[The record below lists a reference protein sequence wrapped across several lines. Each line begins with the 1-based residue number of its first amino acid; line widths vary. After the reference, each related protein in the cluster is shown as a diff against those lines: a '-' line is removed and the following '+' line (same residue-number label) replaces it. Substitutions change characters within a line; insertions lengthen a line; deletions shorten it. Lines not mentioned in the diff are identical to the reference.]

1 MNKAAL
7 LRAVVAVFLILGAV
21 VAWAYAPLDSDALG
35 RYVERGRQLGA
46 WGPVV
51 LAVIYVPV
59 TVLLIP
65 ASWVTLAGAFA
76 FGVPRAFAAVSAGST
91 TGACLAF
98 LLSRYLLR
106 GWIESKL
113 AGNPRFR
120 ALDRAVGEQGFRIV
134 FLSRLSP
141 LLPFGVLNYA
151 FGATNI
157 SFGRYALA
165 SWIGMLPGTLMYTYL
180 GSAARELADI
190 VSGRAAAGPGS
201 QTLFFVGLAFT
212 AAVTVQV
219 TRIARK
225 ALREAVGDGRP
236 ESDQE

>member
-1 MNKAAL
+1 MNKAVI
-7 LRAVVAVFLILGAV
+7 LRAVVAVLLILGAV
-21 VAWAYAPLDSDALG
+21 AAWIYAPLNSADLD

-51 LAVIYVPV
+51 LAVLYVPV

-91 TGACLAF
+91 AGACLAF

-106 GWIESKL
+106 GWIEAKL
-113 AGNPRFR
+113 AANPRFR

-134 FLSRLSP
+134 FLTRLSP
-141 LLPFGVLNYA
+141 LMPFGVLNYA
-151 FGATNI
+151 FGATQI
-157 SFGRYALA
+157 TFGRYAIA

-180 GSAARELADI
+180 GSAARQLTDI
-190 VSGRAAAGPGS
+190 ASGRAAAGPLS
-201 QTLFFVGLAFT
+201 QSLFFVGLAAT
-212 AAVTVQV
+212 VAVTYQL
-219 TRIARK
+219 TRIASK
-225 ALREAVGDGRP
+225 TLRGAVGDERP
-236 ESDQE
+236 